1 LSPCIK
7 GRPQNP
13 KLLCC
18 DCSVGLLYELVFD
31 MEIDVPQAD
40 SQEDSRIRLYRRLL
54 FCIEG
59 NKSVGVQVATIN
71 DKLFVGLG
79 KFWRQDG
86 WKANRWA
93 PGKKGNHIFL
103 TVDQYRALIS
113 VAPKISNAVQLVE
126 DLVHISTNE
135 FEDISDSSAAVA
147 ASAGPGNAVSG
158 SGTASLSTESVSAVA
173 ATTVDEP
180 TSAVRGT
187 DACDGELREPSASQ
201 DKDKKAQ
208 DVPSTTSK
216 RKRGR
221 PSNVPRQEGATP
233 KASKSKSRKASS
245 AAAAAPADAA
255 PAAADIA
262 LEHRA
267 SADIV
272 VLEH

>member
-1 LSPCIK
+1 
-7 GRPQNP
+7 
-13 KLLCC
+13 
-18 DCSVGLLYELVFD
+18 
-31 MEIDVPQAD
+31 MEVDVPQVD

-147 ASAGPGNAVSG
+147 ACAGPGNVVSG

-173 ATTVDEP
+173 APTADEP

-187 DACDGELREPSASQ
+187 DACDGELREPGASQ
-201 DKDKKAQ
+201 DKDKDKKAQ

-245 AAAAAPADAA
+245 PATAAPADATPADAA

-267 SADIV
+267 SADVV
-272 VLEH
+272 VLEQ

>member
-1 LSPCIK
+1 
-7 GRPQNP
+7 
-13 KLLCC
+13 
-18 DCSVGLLYELVFD
+18 
-31 MEIDVPQAD
+31 MEIDVPQVD

-71 DKLFVGLG
+71 DKLFVGFG

-147 ASAGPGNAVSG
+147 ASAGPRTAVSG
-158 SGTASLSTESVSAVA
+158 SGTASLSTESVSAVPA
-173 ATTVDEP
+173 NEP

-208 DVPSTTSK
+208 DGPSTTSK

-221 PSNVPRQEGATP
+221 PSNVSRQEGVTP
-233 KASKSKSRKASS
+233 KASKSKSRKANSD
-245 AAAAAPADAA
+245 AAAPADTA

>member
-1 LSPCIK
+1 
-7 GRPQNP
+7 
-13 KLLCC
+13 
-18 DCSVGLLYELVFD
+18 

-233 KASKSKSRKASS
+233 KASKSKSRKSS
-245 AAAAAPADAA
+245 S
-255 PAAADIA
+255 AADIA

>member
-1 LSPCIK
+1 
-7 GRPQNP
+7 
-13 KLLCC
+13 
-18 DCSVGLLYELVFD
+18 
-31 MEIDVPQAD
+31 MEIDAPQVD
-40 SQEDSRIRLYRRLL
+40 SQDDSRIRLYRRLL

-71 DKLFVGLG
+71 DKLYVGFG

-113 VAPKISNAVQLVE
+113 VAPKISTAVQLVE
-126 DLVHISTNE
+126 DLIHISTNE

-147 ASAGPGNAVSG
+147 SAG
-158 SGTASLSTESVSAVA
+158 SGTAVPGTEPASLSAESVSAA
-173 ATTVDEP
+173 ATTTVDEP

-208 DVPSTTSK
+208 DVPSTASK

-221 PSNVPRQEGATP
+221 PSKVPGQEGVTP
-233 KASKSKSRKASS
+233 KASKSKSRKANSD
-245 AAAAAPADAA
+245 AATAPAGAATAPAD
-255 PAAADIA
+255 IV
-262 LEHRA
+262 LEHGA

-272 VLEH
+272 VLETGASLV